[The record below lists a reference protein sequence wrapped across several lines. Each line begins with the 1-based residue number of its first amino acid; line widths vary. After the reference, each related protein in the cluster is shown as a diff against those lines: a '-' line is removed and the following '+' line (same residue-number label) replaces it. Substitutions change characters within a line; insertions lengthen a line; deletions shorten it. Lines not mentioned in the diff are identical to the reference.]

1 MPSQVIYIVDDDL
14 SVREALTTLFEAA
27 GHNPKVY
34 ASAEEFLAECGAE
47 PSPGCLLIDVRLPG
61 MNGRELQRAINDAER
76 PLAIVMM
83 TGHGDIPMAV
93 AAVKDGAVDF
103 IEKPFDPAALLETVR
118 HALARSEALQLDY
131 SELVKL
137 RERFAMLTAREQ
149 EVLALLAEGAPTKLI
164 ARHLNISPRTA
175 ETHRARVLEKME
187 ARSLSVLVKQVLLLQ
202 HRTH

>member
-1 MPSQVIYIVDDDL
+1 MPSQIIYVVDDDL

-27 GHNPKVY
+27 GHNAKVY
-34 ASAEEFLAECGAE
+34 ASAEEFLAKSGAD
-47 PSPGCLLIDVRLPG
+47 PSSGCLLIDVRLPG
-61 MNGRELQRAINDAER
+61 MNGRDLQRAVNDAER

-93 AAVKDGAVDF
+93 AAVKDGAMDF
-103 IEKPFDPAALLETVR
+103 IEKPFDPATLLETVR
-118 HALARSEALQLDY
+118 HALARSEALHQDY

-187 ARSLSVLVKQVLLLQ
+187 ARSLSALVKQVLLLQ
-202 HRTH
+202 HRKH